1 VRNAMTGQV
10 LSARGIASSHDL
22 GAIAKATKECYAGS
36 AIGRALRHE
45 RARLRRPTPATP
57 FPEER
62 SCARPPR
69 DDSFVTRAA
78 TRSRLL
84 IQARNPAARAPSSD
98 SCSAF
103 VRSVS
108 LAMPTSL
115 LCSRKALTA
124 RPRSLQ
130 VRCTRCNGG
139 GRSRWLGVLLP
150 AWCVACAGH
159 GEQSRGHRSPGDPRG
174 RGGACEAQVRDRD

>member
-1 VRNAMTGQV
+1 MLVPRWRRTAPTAELRAAPFAKIQACAAWAPHDCFPLEPARPA
-10 LSARGIASSHDL
+10 LSQR
-22 GAIAKATKECYAGS
+22 
-36 AIGRALRHE
+36 E
-45 RARLRRPTPATP
+45 RARLRRPTPATL

-108 LAMPTSL
+108 LATPTSL
-115 LCSRKALTA
+115 LCARKALAA

-139 GRSRWLGVLLP
+139 VAVVRRSVAGVVCSLRWTWP
-150 AWCVACAGH
+150 AIAGTSIV
-159 GEQSRGHRSPGDPRG
+159 GWSARPRRRLRSAGS
-174 RGGACEAQVRDRD
+174 